1 MKSIELLI
9 VEDCENELAACR
21 DSIERYQNQRQLLI
35 ELTPCQSVEDAFSSL
50 NNSFDAAIIDLKL
63 GEDGNEGFRITRKIE
78 EQNLRI
84 PIAILTGTPDLVDT
98 DNAYIGIYKKGESNA
113 AYEKLFDMF
122 FEIYDTGLT
131 RIMGNRG
138 KIEEHLT
145 KVFEKNLLPQL
156 KTWKKYGKD
165 NSPKTEKALLR
176 YTLNHMLRLLDE
188 DTDEFFPE
196 EVYLFPPLISRIH
209 TGSIVEDKNL
219 KEALSFYMVMNP
231 ACDLIV
237 RCNGEPKADRI
248 LLVKIEQEQGI
259 VDQAVSEIK
268 NTGKKRSRLKQV
280 FGNNFTDY
288 YHWLPRTDFFPG
300 GFVNFRHICT
310 FSKEKFDQQ
319 FKEPTIQISP
329 SYVKD
334 IVARFSGFYARQG
347 QPDIK
352 SDASVEKYNTI
363 DI

>member
-1 MKSIELLI
+1 MKSIKLLI
-9 VEDCENELAACR
+9 VEDREYDLSACR
-21 DSIERYQNQRQLLI
+21 DSIEMYQRKHQLCI
-35 ELTPCQSVEDAFSSL
+35 ELAECQNVEEAFSSL

-63 GEDGNEGFRITRKIE
+63 GEEGNEGLEIIQKIE

-84 PIAILTGTPDLVDT
+84 PVAILTGTPDPVDT
-98 DNAYIGIYKKGESNA
+98 DNAYIDIYKKGEPDA

-122 FEIYDTGLT
+122 FEIYNTGLT

-156 KTWKKYGKD
+156 ETWKKYGRD
-165 NSPKTEKALLR
+165 NSPKTENALLR
-176 YTLNHMLRLLDE
+176 YTLNHLFQLLDE

-196 EVYLFPPLISRIH
+196 EVYLFPPLVSGIH

-219 KEALSFYMVMNP
+219 KDAFFIIMNP

-237 RCNGEPKADRI
+237 RDDGEPKTDQI
-248 LLVKIEQEQGI
+248 LLVEIEKELG
-259 VDQAVSEIK
+259 VVNQAVAEIK
-268 NTGKKRSRLKQV
+268 NNSKKKSSLNRL

-288 YHWLPRTDFFPG
+288 HHWLPETDFFEG
-300 GFVNFRHICT
+300 GFVNFRHIST
-310 FSKEKFDQQ
+310 FSKEEFNNL

-329 SYVKD
+329 SYIKD
-334 IVARFSGFYARQG
+334 IVARFSSFYARQG

-352 SDASVEKYNTI
+352 SDTSVERYTV
-363 DI
+363 DA